1 MYDLDTDGM
10 STAVSLEISIMLATG
25 TMLLTPEFLRLCV
38 CVCSRVVSSMQFPN
52 SLTMFALVLFVF
64 HIVHIVVSY
73 LIKTNIRS
81 SAMTFNT
88 SCLCLH

>member
-10 STAVSLEISIMLATG
+10 STAVSLDISIMLATG

-38 CVCSRVVSSMQFPN
+38 CSRVVPSMQFPN

-64 HIVHIVVSY
+64 HTVHIVVSY